1 MIEDGDAVAEP
12 SNLDEIAKDAAKHGA
27 IAFMV
32 RVDAPDATVR
42 VNTARESQ
50 IEKLDA
56 LAEAAGMTRSG
67 YMVRAALGDGE
78 GKRVVRGKS
87 RGARAG

>member
-1 MIEDGDAVAEP
+1 
-12 SNLDEIAKDAAKHGA
+12 
-27 IAFMV
+27 
-32 RVDAPDATVR
+32 
-42 VNTARESQ
+42 
-50 IEKLDA
+50 

-67 YMVRAALGDGE
+67 YMMRAALGDGE